1 MINFLSKFVF
11 TPINTLIFFITT
23 LSFIIA
29 LIVFFELILSN
40 YPILIL
46 NNKVDIVTIAAN
58 QNTSINKYIQQQ
70 INSYFQNTQKIQ
82 TVENEIQQ
90 RKKTNFSCFQNQV
103 LAYLLVLF
111 GLFVLFII
119 WFIYKNKTIEKIDY
133 LLILFA
139 ILSFSVEIIFYFVI
153 LYQWKFIS
161 DSQFLQ
167 ILYQ

>member
-119 WFIYKNKTIEKIDY
+119 SLN
-133 LLILFA
+133 
-139 ILSFSVEIIFYFVI
+139 
-153 LYQWKFIS
+153 
-161 DSQFLQ
+161 
-167 ILYQ
+167 